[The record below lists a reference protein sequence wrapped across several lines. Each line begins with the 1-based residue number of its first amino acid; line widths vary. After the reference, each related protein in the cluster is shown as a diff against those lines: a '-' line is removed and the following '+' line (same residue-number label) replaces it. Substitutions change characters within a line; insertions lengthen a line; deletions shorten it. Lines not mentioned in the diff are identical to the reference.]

1 MNFWIRKFLWN
12 LLSRPFIRAVS
23 WDDAERKYFDSF
35 CKSSCGVKLLEFLR
49 QYVASQTFNAVCV
62 NNASANAEARG
73 AQRVL
78 ALLYRLRSL
87 PLEEASEYQDEDVEP
102 LPSQKKG
109 APIDGRRWGLSGGN
123 SAIGTMK

>member
-1 MNFWIRKFLWN
+1 MKAYLRLLLWRI
-12 LLSRPFIRAVS
+12 LSRPIVRAVG
-23 WDDAERKYFDSF
+23 WTDAETKQFAVF
-35 CKSSCGVKLLEFLR
+35 CASSCGAKLFELLR
-49 QYVASQTFNAVCV
+49 QTVASVTFNAVYAESV
-62 NNASANAEARG
+62 SGNARARG
-73 AQRVL
+73 MQEVL

-109 APIDGRRWGLSGGN
+109 ASIDGRRWGLSGGN